1 VIEAISGIKTPRDT
15 GTCTRV
21 PMFIELQPSSNPRAA
36 WHADI
41 YLLRQYDFPTEGRH
55 FQAET
60 DIPGWIPAAVP
71 KKQHF
76 AETDYPADI
85 EYLIRCA
92 QRAILSP
99 LENPASFL
107 DPDFDIGNCH
117 KALFS
122 PNIVC
127 IVVSK
132 PDLPPLSFFDLPGMI
147 GQAETEE
154 EEHTVPLVKNLVT
167 KYITDP
173 EAMVLVTCALEND
186 VANSIAAGLAR
197 ELKVT
202 DRCLGTYDRLHHVT
216 LTDHRRDFDEA
227 RPPAFMLLLTR
238 A

>member
-1 VIEAISGIKTPRDT
+1 MIEAISGIKTPRDP

-21 PMFIELQPSSNPRAA
+21 PLFIELQPSSNPRVS

-41 YLLRQYDFPTEGRH
+41 FLLRQYDFPTEGRH
-55 FQAET
+55 FQENT
-60 DIPGWIPAAVP
+60 DIPGWIPASVP
-71 KKQHF
+71 KKEHF
-76 AETDYPADI
+76 VETDNPDHL

-92 QRAILSP
+92 QRAMLSP
-99 LENPASFL
+99 LEDPSSFL
-107 DPDFDIGNCH
+107 DPDFDIGNRH

-122 PNIVC
+122 PNVVS

-132 PDLPPLSFFDLPGMI
+132 PDLPPLSFYDLPGMI
-147 GQAETEE
+147 GQAETPEE
-154 EEHTVPLVKNLVT
+154 EYTVPLVKNLVT

-202 DRCLGTYDRLHHVT
+202 DRCLGRCDCLHERNSH
-216 LTDHRRDFDEA
+216 
-227 RPPAFMLLLTR
+227 
-238 A
+238 

>member
-1 VIEAISGIKTPRDT
+1 MIEAISGIKTPRDP

-41 YLLRQYDFPTEGRH
+41 SLLRQYDFPTEARH
-55 FQAET
+55 IHAET
-60 DIPGWIPAAVP
+60 NIPGWIPAAVP
-71 KKQHF
+71 RKEHF
-76 AETDYPADI
+76 AETDNPADI

-99 LENPASFL
+99 LEDPASFL
-107 DPDFDIGNCH
+107 DPNFNLGNRH
-117 KALFS
+117 QALFS

-147 GQAETEE
+147 GQAETPEE
-154 EEHTVPLVKNLVT
+154 EYTVPLVKNLVT

-202 DRCLGTYDRLHHVT
+202 DRCLGRCDCLYQRYPH
-216 LTDHRRDFDEA
+216 
-227 RPPAFMLLLTR
+227 
-238 A
+238 